1 MTCPQSTSL
10 SFIQILDE
18 TAPLLLRRSQDRRQV
33 HNRKIEELHQNLAN
47 RGIDIAFEP
56 VMTQFID
63 QCRLHMEDDIQGTWG
78 TTKDVLRS
86 PYPSFGEDSLQEI
99 LTRIASTISSSEDVL
114 SYFHEFDVRL
124 GRPELKAWVDRL
136 RDAVSSERDA
146 RLMLLRV
153 EIVKFLDEARH
164 EQRRLI
170 ESSPTYLDQKLRWIK
185 NNRFL
190 AWGSLI
196 ISAIGILGGLSV
208 ALAPVRGWI
217 CDDLSVR
224 KCISSRLTVL
234 ESSTENKQ
242 EGSQS
247 HE

>member
-33 HNRKIEELHQNLAN
+33 HKRKIEELHQNLAD

-56 VMTQFID
+56 VMSQFID

-78 TTKDVLRS
+78 TTKVALES

-99 LTRIASTISSSEDVL
+99 LTRITSTISSLEDVL

-146 RLMLLRV
+146 QLKLLRV

-164 EQRRLI
+164 EQQRLI
-170 ESSPTYLDQKLRWIK
+170 ESSPTYLDKRLRWIK

-190 AWGSLI
+190 AWGSMI

-208 ALAPVRGWI
+208 ALAPVKEWV
-217 CDDLSVR
+217 CNDLSIRECFVS
-224 KCISSRLTVL
+224 KKALYL
-234 ESSTENKQ
+234 STHSEVEQ
-242 EGSQS
+242 EQS
-247 HE
+247 GK